1 MPQLN
6 YAKYRVELYYTRTD
20 PRGGSIAKR
29 FNSLGYRVDSILI
42 TDNYL
47 INAELN
53 YDEIKSAAEM
63 LSQPVTQGFRINE
76 PYIPDSFDFCIEIG
90 YLPGVTDNVA
100 HTVRESIE
108 DLLKKT
114 LDHEKSVFYT
124 TTYFFKSRA
133 ESNEQKQ
140 IGEEL
145 YNPLIQRI
153 KIFTKDE
160 YLQNKGMSHEIP
172 VVTITEKPYAD
183 SVDLDLPDDE
193 LMLLAK
199 DGIKNSDG
207 SRRGPLALDMASMYV
222 IKDYFNNKEKRPPRD
237 IELESIAQTWSEHCK
252 HTIFASAIDD
262 DVPEGIYKR
271 YIKEATA
278 KIRKDKGEKDFC
290 LSVFTDNSGGIEF
303 DENFIVSDKVETHNS
318 PSALDPFGGAITGI
332 VGVNRDSIGFGM
344 GAKPIANRYGF
355 CFADPGD
362 NAPLYRSKD
371 RESAMLPPR
380 RIMEGVI
387 NGVNAGGNT
396 SGIPT
401 PQGFLFF
408 DERYKGKPLVF
419 VGTIGLMPKKVGGKS
434 SVYKKAMPGDFIVMT
449 GGRVGRDGIHGAT
462 FSSEALSSGSPATAV
477 QIGDPL
483 TQKKM
488 SDAIVKEAR
497 DMGLYNSITDN
508 GAGGLSCSVAEMA
521 RECGGFVVDLEKIPL
536 KYPGLSP
543 WQVWVSESQERMT
556 LSVPG
561 DKIKEF
567 KELMNKRGVEA
578 AVIGQFNSTE
588 RGIVL
593 LNGEEIFNLD
603 MNFLHDGLPKKELT
617 TSPFPKRYKEIEFN
631 EPSDHTTILKKMLTR
646 LNICSYEF
654 ISSQYD
660 HEVQGNSAIKP
671 LQGKGSVNSNVSVI
685 KPLFDS
691 WKGVV
696 LSQGLYPSYS
706 EIDPYLMA
714 ACSIDT
720 AIRNAVSAGCPID
733 HLAILDNFCWCDSN
747 NSERLWQ
754 LKNAAQ
760 ACYDYAVAYGTP
772 YISGKDS
779 MFNDFSGFNENL
791 EEIKISILP
800 TLLISSIG
808 VMPDIRKA
816 QTMDFKF
823 SNDLIYII
831 GLTEDESGGSE
842 YSSLLIEMNNEKAV
856 ITGKVPGVNSDLF
869 KKIYY
874 AMGKAITSE
883 SVASCISI
891 ERGGL
896 GIAAAKSAIA
906 GMIGAEIDI
915 SHIPGN
921 KDVRSDYKL
930 YSESQGRFLVSVN
943 PECKK
948 EFESLFKNLPF
959 MLIGSVRNDNRF
971 IIKNN
976 NNSTLVETTIEE
988 LNSSYRDTFKDF

>member
-6 YAKYRVELYYTRTD
+6 YAKHRIELYYTRKD
-20 PRGGSIAKR
+20 PRGSAIIKR
-29 FNSLGYRVDSILI
+29 FNSLGYSIDAVSI
-42 TDNYL
+42 SDNYL
-47 INAELN
+47 INVELDS
-53 YDEIKSAAEM
+53 DEIKSVAEM
-63 LSQPVTQGFRINE
+63 LLQPVTQAYKINE
-76 PYIPDSFDFCIEIG
+76 PYIPESFDYCIEIG
-90 YLPGVTDNVA
+90 FLPGVTDNIA
-100 HTVRESIE
+100 TTVRESID
-108 DLLKKT
+108 DLLKKN
-114 LDHEKSVFYT
+114 LDQEKSVFYT
-124 TTYFFKSRA
+124 TTYFFKSTA
-133 ESNEQKQ
+133 NSNEQKQ
-140 IGEEL
+140 IADEL

-153 KIFTKDE
+153 KIFTKDQ
-160 YLQNKGMSHEIP
+160 YLKNKGMGHEIP
-172 VVTITEKPYAD
+172 LVTITEKPYAD

-193 LMLLAK
+193 LMLIAK

-222 IKDYFNNKEKRPPRD
+222 IKDYFNKEEKRPPRD

-252 HTIFASAIDD
+252 HTIFASALDE

-271 YIKEATA
+271 YIKQATA

-355 CFADPGD
+355 CFADPKD
-362 NAPLYRSKD
+362 DAPLYRSKD
-371 RESAMLPPR
+371 RDSAMLSPR
-380 RIMEGVI
+380 RIMEGVVQ
-387 NGVNAGGNT
+387 GVNAGGNT

-408 DERYKGKPLVF
+408 DKRYKGKPLVF
-419 VGTIGLMPKKVGGKS
+419 VGTIGLLPKTVMGKS
-434 SVYKKAMPGDFIVMT
+434 SVYKKAMPGDFIVMA

-477 QIGDPL
+477 QIGDPI

-521 RECGGFVVDLEKIPL
+521 TECGGFVVNLEKIPL

-543 WQVWVSESQERMT
+543 WQIWISESQERMT
-556 LSVPG
+556 LSVPA
-561 DKIKEF
+561 DKIEEF
-567 KELMNKRGVEA
+567 KALMEKRGVEA
-578 AVIGQFNSTE
+578 SVIGQFNSSE

-593 LNGEEIFNLD
+593 HNGEEIFNLD
-603 MNFLHDGLPKKELT
+603 MNFLHDGLPKKQLET
-617 TSPFPKRYKEIEFN
+617 RPFSKKHKNVGFN
-631 EPSDHTTILKKMLTR
+631 EPADYTAILKQMLAR

-660 HEVQGNSAIKP
+660 HEVQGGSAIKP
-671 LQGKGSVNSNVSVI
+671 LQGKGRVNSNVSVI

-696 LSQGLYPSYS
+696 LSQGFYPSYS

-720 AIRNAVSAGCPID
+720 AVRNAVSAGCPID

-754 LKNAAQ
+754 LKQAAQ
-760 ACYDYAVAYGTP
+760 ACYDFAVAYGTP
-772 YISGKDS
+772 FISGKDS
-779 MFNDFSGFNENL
+779 MFNDFSGYNEDF
-791 EEIKISILP
+791 EEVQISIPP

-808 VMPDIRKA
+808 VIQDIRKA
-816 QTMDFKF
+816 QTIDFKF

-831 GLTEDESGGSE
+831 GFTEDESGGSE
-842 YSSLLIEMNNEKAV
+842 YASLLMEMNNTPDV
-856 ITGKVPGVNSDLF
+856 VTGEVPGVNADLF

-874 AMGKAITSE
+874 AMEKAINSE
-883 SVASCISI
+883 LVASCISI

-896 GIAAAKSAIA
+896 GVAFAKSAIA
-906 GMIGAEIDI
+906 GMLGAEIDI
-915 SHIPGN
+915 SLIPGSRDIRN
-921 KDVRSDYKL
+921 DYRL

-943 PECKK
+943 PE
-948 EFESLFKNLPF
+948 FKNDFEALFNDLPL
-959 MLIGSVRNDNRF
+959 MPIGLVKNDNRF

-976 NNSTLVETTIEE
+976 NNILVETTIED
-988 LNSSYRDTFKDF
+988 LNRNYRDTFKDF